1 MDELSERMRDFW
13 DDRAREDAFH
23 FVDPRETYGQ
33 PDEERFWR
41 RGEQEVDALLEMLDL
56 EIRSSDHVLEL
67 GCGVGRLTRV
77 LAERAQHVTAVDVSP
92 EMLAQA
98 QDHHDELYNVE
109 WVLGD
114 GETLFGV
121 EDATV
126 DVVVSHSVFTH
137 IPSPKIQLG
146 YVTEFA
152 RVLKPGGWAAFT
164 LSTDPGAHKPKPP
177 ASPQAAGHSRRGFL
191 RALVGQAPTG
201 KDKPE
206 WLGSWV
212 PLDALGATA
221 TQAGLLLERIEGSST
236 RRTLVRA
243 LREEDDAQAG

>member
-1 MDELSERMRDFW
+1 MDDAGARMRDFW

-23 FVDPRETYGQ
+23 FIDPRETYGQ

-41 RGEQEVDALLEMLDL
+41 RGEQEVDALLELLDL
-56 EIRSSDHVLEL
+56 HLLKSDTVLEL

-77 LAERAQHVTAVDVSP
+77 LAARTQHVTAVDVSP
-92 EMLAQA
+92 EMLALA
-98 QDHHDELYNVE
+98 QDHHDGLYNVE

-121 EDATV
+121 EDASV
-126 DVVVSHSVFTH
+126 DVVISHSVFTH
-137 IPSPKIQLG
+137 IPSPKVQLG
-146 YVTEFA
+146 YVTEFG
-152 RVLKPGGWAAFT
+152 RVLRPGGWAAFT
-164 LSTDPGAHKPKPP
+164 LSTDPGAHKAKPP
-177 ASPQAAGHSRRGFL
+177 AAPESTHGSSRRGFL

-206 WLGSWV
+206 WVGSWV

-221 TQAGLLLERIEGSST
+221 TQAGLFLERIEGSST

-243 LREEDDAQAG
+243 LRET